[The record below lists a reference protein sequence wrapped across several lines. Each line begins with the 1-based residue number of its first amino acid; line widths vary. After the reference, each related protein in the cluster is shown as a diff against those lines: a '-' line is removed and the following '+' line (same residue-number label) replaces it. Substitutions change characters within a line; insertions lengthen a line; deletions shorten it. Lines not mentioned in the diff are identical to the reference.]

1 MSPEEV
7 TPQKIP
13 PQKTTTSPKTKAE
26 HIQIPRETAIML
38 ESSDG
43 MMETIQPE
51 AVLVK
56 EAIHSYVQEPQQ
68 RIEIYRKI
76 AQIHDTEGSQSL
88 KSELRDRYGPLPE
101 MVERLLLLADLKWQA
116 FRKGISEME
125 TSKLRLKLKRND
137 EWMMVQGK
145 FPRLETKKAT
155 AQLKAITTM
164 IHAL

>member
-1 MSPEEV
+1 MV
-7 TPQKIP
+7 
-13 PQKTTTSPKTKAE
+13 
-26 HIQIPRETAIML
+26 

-56 EAIHSYVQEPQQ
+56 EACYLPHSYVQEPQQ

-76 AQIHDTEGSQSL
+76 AQIHDTDGSQSL

-164 IHAL
+164 IHEL